1 MSEWWGG
8 SSAVDAAI
16 RSFVRSKEAVRRR
29 THTGPYRRR
38 QKRRRRCWQ
47 LNWLTEHSSGSSS
60 GECARSVIYSGWEG
74 GLLHMRFSYSGQ
86 HLRRR
91 DTYTMRCL
99 PAVVTAGED
108 EEQQGQRRRSSVDCV
123 QEIDKFS
130 ATCPFAKC
138 VCEL

>member
-1 MSEWWGG
+1 MKSSRPIQLRHRPCATVSSEFAQPRMSRRVTAEMVAEDKDSGGLGARVSEWWGG
-8 SSAVDAAI
+8 SSAAAI

-74 GLLHMRFSYSGQ
+74 GL
-86 HLRRR
+86 
-91 DTYTMRCL
+91 
-99 PAVVTAGED
+99 
-108 EEQQGQRRRSSVDCV
+108 
-123 QEIDKFS
+123 
-130 ATCPFAKC
+130 
-138 VCEL
+138 